1 MRLHQLLLR
10 GRAEAARW
18 LAPKKEVPMTDQ
30 PTDGLMPFHAMEIL
44 KRAKAIEAAGRTVCH
59 LEVGEP
65 GAPPAPR
72 VIEAVAKALPQ
83 AQGYTNAKGLDEL
96 RRGLARYY
104 HEQHGI
110 SVDPDSILCTMGSSA
125 GFIIAF
131 HTAFRPGARIAITR
145 PGYPAY
151 VNTLLGLGFGI
162 AEIPLSPANGWR
174 LTGADIATAHA
185 EAPFDGLLF
194 ASPANPTGAAV
205 DRAGLADVVAT
216 CKRLGVRLISDEIYH
231 GLDYRGP
238 SVSALELTPDAII
251 INSFSKYY
259 CMTGW
264 RIGWMVL
271 PDDLVRRAEILQQ
284 NLFISAPT
292 LSQIAASV
300 ALGERDYAEAQKAGY
315 AINRRLLDE
324 GLHALGFDIG
334 DPADGAFYAYAG
346 ISRFSNDAMGFCQTL
361 LEEAGVAC
369 TPGIDFDRSTGN
381 GYVRFSYAGKRETIE
396 MALERMTQFLR

>member
-1 MRLHQLLLR
+1 
-10 GRAEAARW
+10 
-18 LAPKKEVPMTDQ
+18 MTEL
-30 PTDGLMPFHAMEIL
+30 PADGLMPFHAMEIL
-44 KRAKAIEAAGRTVCH
+44 KRAKAIEASGRTVCH

-65 GAPPAPR
+65 GSPPAPK
-72 VIEAVAKALPQ
+72 VIEAVARALPN
-83 AQGYTNAKGLDEL
+83 AQGYTNAKGLAEL
-96 RRGLARYY
+96 RDGLVDYY
-104 HEQHGI
+104 ATQHRVT
-110 SVDPDSILCTMGSSA
+110 VDADAVLCTMGSSA

-162 AEIPLSPANGWR
+162 AEIPLTAENDWK
-174 LTGADIATAHA
+174 LTGADIAVAHA
-185 EAPFDGLLF
+185 ENPFDGLLF

-205 DRAGLADVVAT
+205 DRAQLADIIAT

-231 GLDYRGP
+231 GLDYRCP
-238 SVSALELTPDAII
+238 SVSALELTDDAII

-271 PDDLVRRAEILQQ
+271 PQDLVRRAEILQQ

-292 LSQIAASV
+292 LSQIAATV
-300 ALGERDYAEAQKAGY
+300 ALGERDYSEEQKAGY
-315 AINRRLLDE
+315 AANRTLLND

-334 DPADGAFYAYAG
+334 NPSDGAFYAYAG
-346 ISRFSNDAMGFCQTL
+346 IAKFSNDALQFCETL
-361 LEEAGVAC
+361 LDQAGVAV
-369 TPGIDFDRSTGN
+369 TPGIDFDRTSGN
-381 GYVRFSYAGKRETIE
+381 GFVRFSYAGKREAIE
-396 MALERMTQFLR
+396 MALDRMGAFLK

>member
-1 MRLHQLLLR
+1 
-10 GRAEAARW
+10 
-18 LAPKKEVPMTDQ
+18 MTDL
-30 PTDGLMPFHAMEIL
+30 PSDGLMPFHAMEIL
-44 KRAKAIEAAGRTVCH
+44 KRAKCIEAQGRTVCH

-65 GAPPAPR
+65 GSPPAPR
-72 VIEAVAKALPQ
+72 VIEAVARALPQ
-83 AQGYTNAKGLDEL
+83 AQGYTNAKGLIEL
-96 RRGLARYY
+96 REGLAAYY
-104 HEQHGI
+104 ADRHG
-110 SVDPDSILCTMGSSA
+110 VQADPDSILCTMGSSS

-131 HTAFRPGARIAITR
+131 HTAFRPGAKIAITR

-151 VNTLLGLGFGI
+151 VNTLLGLGFGMV
-162 AEIPLSPANGWR
+162 EIPLDAGNGWR
-174 LTGADIATAHA
+174 LTGADIAAAHA
-185 EAPFDGLLF
+185 REPFDGLLF

-205 DRAGLADVVAT
+205 DRTELADIVAT

-238 SVSALELTPDAII
+238 SVSALELTRDAIV

-292 LSQIAASV
+292 LSQIGAAV
-300 ALGERDYAEAQKAGY
+300 ALGERDHAEEQKALY
-315 AINRRLLDE
+315 AVNRALLDD

-334 DPADGAFYAYAG
+334 SAADGAFYAYAG
-346 ISRFSNDAMGFCQTL
+346 ISRFSNNSLQFCEAL
-361 LEEAGVAC
+361 LDGAGVAI
-369 TPGIDFDRSTGN
+369 TPGIDFDRTN
-381 GYVRFSYAGKRETIE
+381 GESYVRISYAGRRESIAL
-396 MALERMTQFLR
+396 ALERMSRFLR